1 MMDSSPDI
9 SLSNTSSSNVRVL
22 WNRSAARRASAQGE
36 GGEQQDFRVVVVVVD
51 VVDQTFSTQANSS
64 SYTGRHQQKE

>member
-1 MMDSSPDI
+1 MDSSPDI
-9 SLSNTSSSNVRVL
+9 SFSNTSSSNVRVL

-36 GGEQQDFRVVVVVVD
+36 GGEQQDFRVVVVVD
-51 VVDQTFSTQANSS
+51 VVDQTFSTQATSS

>member
-1 MMDSSPDI
+1 M
-9 SLSNTSSSNVRVL
+9 
-22 WNRSAARRASAQGE
+22 G
-36 GGEQQDFRVVVVVVD
+36 VD